1 MCARAHSATVWGVSI
16 LETVLIFV
24 GIPVVVIA
32 LVGAIAMRGKPVA
45 GTRPAR
51 YNLGEQWTHAPMLW
65 SATDEVTTA
74 GHHGGGH
81 AAIEA
86 GSTDLIG
93 GRAHGRW

>member
-1 MCARAHSATVWGVSI
+1 MSI

-24 GIPVVVIA
+24 LIPVVVIA
-32 LVGAIAMRGKPVA
+32 FVGAIAMRGKPVA
-45 GTRPAR
+45 GTRPAHFD
-51 YNLGEQWTHAPMLW
+51 LGSRWTHAPMLF
-65 SATDEVTTA
+65 SATDEITVS

-86 GSTDLIG
+86 GSADLIG